1 MAIPWLIGAAVVGV
15 AGVVGA
21 ALSDDDSSSSSGSGE
36 RELER
41 EREKA
46 EAERKI
52 KLAQA
57 KLEQLERQIT
67 EQNRAHAKRF
77 INKYGLNISADSLI
91 ASSKEG
97 NLEVTAIQ
105 AYQSNNKFI
114 NQSQQIDK
122 INKQLEEMQQLENE
136 LIKL

>member
-15 AGVVGA
+15 VGVVGA
-21 ALSDDDSSSSSGSGE
+21 ALSDDDSSSSSNSGA

-41 EREKA
+41 ERERA
-46 EAERKI
+46 EAERKL
-52 KLAQA
+52 KLAKA
-57 KLEQLERQIT
+57 KLEQRERQAA

-77 INKYGLNISADSLI
+77 INKYGLTISADSLVE
-91 ASSKEG
+91 AAKNE

-105 AYQSNNKFI
+105 AYQSSETFTKRAK
-114 NQSQQIDK
+114 QIDQ
-122 INKQLEEMQQLENE
+122 INKQLEEMRQLENE